1 MTTEDTFA
9 TINKAGAL
17 RGVSVVLLNE
27 QHAHILYET
36 ITGIQDAIHT
46 HRGQPKDYRID
57 TALKFL
63 RGLGITN
70 VGVDLT
76 KMPAQ

>member
-9 TINKAGAL
+9 TINQAGAL
-17 RGVSVVLLNE
+17 RSVAVVLLNDL
-27 QHAHILYET
+27 HAHVHYET
-36 ITGIQDAIHT
+36 ITGVQGAIHT

-70 VGVDLT
+70 VAVDLS